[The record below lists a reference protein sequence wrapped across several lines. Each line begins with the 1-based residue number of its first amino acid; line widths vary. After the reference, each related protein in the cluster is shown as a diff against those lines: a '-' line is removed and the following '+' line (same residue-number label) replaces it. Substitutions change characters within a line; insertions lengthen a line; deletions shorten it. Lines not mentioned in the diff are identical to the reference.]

1 MEGEK
6 EQMFLMSLYS
16 DISMKLQLFTIILHH
31 TIFVRSLFKSF
42 GFFLFIYSGT
52 GHGCW
57 GVHRHPH
64 RQAAP
69 GGGVPRAGDGPE
81 PGGRGEGQEAQGAVS
96 GRQARAGAGGGGSN
110 ETRVLGTVSNLR
122 SAP

>member
-1 MEGEK
+1 
-6 EQMFLMSLYS
+6 
-16 DISMKLQLFTIILHH
+16 MKLQQC
-31 TIFVRSLFKSF
+31 IFVRSLFKSF
-42 GFFLFIYSGT
+42 GFFFIYSGI
-52 GHGCW
+52 GHGSW

-81 PGGRGEGQEAQGAVS
+81 PRGRGEGQEAQGAVS